1 MTMTEEAKREVEL
14 FKKKQDIYGQMCAD
28 SALRAFI
35 SMANDNHSGFSWNIT
50 THLLTR
56 LLNDLPLTPI
66 VDEDFLDQEGIT
78 QEDPRYLKEQGLKS
92 HLSCNRMCSVFRKET
107 LDGKVAYHDVDRVVC
122 YDEEDPKKIPFI
134 SYVGSELVDKM
145 FPITMPYYPPVEK
158 YIVMLKDD
166 KPIWVKTPE
175 GEKIMVN
182 ENDK

>member
-1 MTMTEEAKREVEL
+1 MTMSEEAKREVEL

-28 SALRAFI
+28 SALRAFM

-50 THLLTR
+50 SSILIR

-92 HLSCNRMCSVFRKET
+92 HLYCNRLCSVFRNET
-107 LDGKVAYHDVDRVVC
+107 IDGKVSYTDVDRVIC
-122 YDEEDPKKIPFI
+122 YDEEHPGVSFTCGIGTK
-134 SYVGSELVDKM
+134 LVDKM
-145 FPITMPYYPPVEK
+145 FPITMPYYPTVTK
-158 YIVMLKDD
+158 YIVMFKDE
-166 KPIWVKTPE
+166 KPIWVKTPD